1 MSQWRYSSKQSI
13 IPKWSVLWY
22 QSGVLQHL
30 TTLCEL
36 QIENCYSM
44 KWKELENL
52 NSKCW
57 RSIKSQNWNI
67 CLKGFSTLPL
77 YRLLRIMNCANLT
90 SIPEWVTSLQ
100 VLDIKDCSKVTSLH
114 EGWKTNRF
122 DVGFIMLSAVDNSI
136 VCISVFTAELLF

>member
-1 MSQWRYSSKQSI
+1 
-13 IPKWSVLWY
+13 
-22 QSGVLQHL
+22 
-30 TTLCEL
+30 
-36 QIENCYSM
+36 
-44 KWKELENL
+44 
-52 NSKCW
+52 
-57 RSIKSQNWNI
+57 
-67 CLKGFSTLPL
+67 
-77 YRLLRIMNCANLT
+77 MNCANLT